1 MTGEEIRRAAVQADQ
16 FDVYTGNANPEL
28 ARNICRYLNINL
40 GRAEVF
46 EFANENIFVRIVDN
60 AREKDVFLIQPT
72 SRPVNK
78 SIMELL
84 IMIDA
89 FKRASAGR
97 ITAVV
102 PYYGYGRSDK
112 KDQPRVPITARL
124 IADMVTVAGAN
135 RLLTVDLHQGQIQGF
150 FNIPVDELTAV
161 HLLSSHFR
169 RMQLENLVV
178 VTDLGFAKRARN
190 FAALLEAPLAI
201 VEKRRIGNQDRTEVL
216 NVIGDVR
223 GKRAIIVDD
232 EIDTAGTLI
241 QIVNALQREGV
252 TEMYACATHAILS
265 DPSVERIDQS
275 QLREVVVTD
284 SVPIPP
290 EKRGGKIK
298 VISLAPL
305 IAEAIVR
312 IHRGQSVGALFTSEV
327 NFTQEMLLWDIDGK
341 SDRTPGDGANGR
353 SGEAAQPSG
362 PADAPG
368 RLTARRA
375 PTAAGRPDA
384 RPRRQE
390 TRPT

>member
-1 MTGEEIRRAAVQADQ
+1 VSGSETHRPAVGSNQ

-28 ARNICRYLNINL
+28 ARNICRYLNIDL
-40 GRAEVF
+40 GRSEVF
-46 EFANENIFVRIVDN
+46 EFANENIFVRIIDN

-124 IADMVTVAGAN
+124 IADMITVAGAN

-161 HLLSSHFR
+161 HLLSSHFLQKR
-169 RMQLENLVV
+169 LENLVV
-178 VTDLGFAKRARN
+178 VTDLGFAKRART
-190 FAALLEAPLAI
+190 FAELMDAPLAI

-241 QIVNALQREGV
+241 QIVNALEREGV
-252 TEMYACATHAILS
+252 TELYACATHAVLS
-265 DPSVERIDQS
+265 QPAVERIDQS
-275 QLREVVVTD
+275 VLREVVVTD
-284 SVPIPP
+284 SIPIAP
-290 EKRGGKIK
+290 ENRGRKIK
-298 VISLAPL
+298 VISIAPL

-327 NFTQEMLLWDIDGK
+327 HFTQEMLLWDVDSQPDHAIGP
-341 SDRTPGDGANGR
+341 DRTPGDGENGR
-353 SGEAAQPSG
+353 SGGQ
-362 PADAPG
+362 
-368 RLTARRA
+368 T
-375 PTAAGRPDA
+375 
-384 RPRRQE
+384 
-390 TRPT
+390 